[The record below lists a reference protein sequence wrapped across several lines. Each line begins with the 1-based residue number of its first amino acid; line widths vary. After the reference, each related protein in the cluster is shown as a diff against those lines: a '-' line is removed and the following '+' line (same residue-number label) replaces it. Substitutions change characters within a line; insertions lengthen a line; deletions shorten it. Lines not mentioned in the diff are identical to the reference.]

1 MIAIIGGSG
10 LYSGLSALTGAEQ
23 SEVETPFGS
32 VSCTKGRL
40 GENEVIFISRHGD
53 DHPVPPHRV
62 PYKAHIRALK
72 DLGVTRILATSAVG
86 ALDEDIPLGSLVL
99 PDQFIDFTRETRTFF
114 EGGESGL
121 VHLSLSDPFCS
132 VMRKALLETGR
143 KLALTLHGRGVYTC
157 IDGPHFETLAEAKM
171 LRTLGGTIA
180 GMTAV
185 PEAKLARELEIC
197 YQVVAIPVDYPAQ
210 EGAEVS
216 HAQTLKIMGESIDS
230 VARLFVNVMDRLPEE
245 RICVCSRALDEA
257 SG

>member
-32 VSCTKGRL
+32 VSFTKGRL

-99 PDQFIDFTRETRTFF
+99 PDQFIDFTREISLEDKIFTVGDQFVDATHNDIRATV
-114 EGGESGL
+114 EIDIANHRSGCNQT
-121 VHLSLSDPFCS
+121 VGSLFLQD
-132 VMRKALLETGR
+132 
-143 KLALTLHGRGVYTC
+143 
-157 IDGPHFETLAEAKM
+157 
-171 LRTLGGTIA
+171 
-180 GMTAV
+180 
-185 PEAKLARELEIC
+185 
-197 YQVVAIPVDYPAQ
+197 
-210 EGAEVS
+210 
-216 HAQTLKIMGESIDS
+216 
-230 VARLFVNVMDRLPEE
+230 
-245 RICVCSRALDEA
+245 
-257 SG
+257 